1 MDRACLEYCLTEEER
16 REFDR
21 NGFFVVEDALPPA
34 LIEALTAV
42 VDRLDA
48 EYRPKMGRGPHELL
62 SLRDFVGKD
71 DLFLELLDWPRTFPK
86 VWGILGWHIQLYH
99 SHLNV
104 TPPLPPDAGEPRFPD
119 GEGLPP
125 SGRRGPG
132 PGPASKRLQW
142 HQDSGRLNADL
153 ETDPRPRISLKV
165 GYFLTDTQTSG
176 RGNFTVI
183 PGSHLRN
190 TISFPPDGVSDPDGA
205 VPVQVPPGAAVF
217 FDRRLWHSPSPNR
230 SNVTRKVLFY
240 GYSYRWLRPRDDM
253 TVAHL
258 MERCDP
264 IRRQLLGASPS
275 GGYGYT
281 SPTDEDVPLRAWIRE
296 HLGETA
302 VVP

>member
-1 MDRACLEYCLTEEER
+1 MDRACLEHCLTEEER
-16 REFDR
+16 RAFDQ

-34 LIEALTAV
+34 LIEELTAV

-48 EYRPKMGRGPHELL
+48 EFRPRMGRGPHELL

-104 TPPLPPDAGEPRFPD
+104 TPPLPPDEAR
-119 GEGLPP
+119 
-125 SGRRGPG
+125 SG
-132 PGPASKRLQW
+132 KRLQW

-153 ETDPRPRISLKV
+153 ETVPRPRISLKV
-165 GYFLTDTQTSG
+165 GYFLTDTREPG

-190 TISFPPDGVSDPDGA
+190 TIQFPADGVSDPEEA
-205 VPVQVPPGAAVF
+205 VPVEVPPGAAVF
-217 FDRRLWHSPSPNR
+217 FDRRLWHTPSPNR

-253 TVAHL
+253 TVNHL
-258 MERCDP
+258 MDRCDP

-281 SPTDEDVPLRAWIRE
+281 SPTEADVPLRAWIRE
-296 HLGETA
+296 HLGEAA